1 MSTTATP
8 ARRTA
13 SALDLHT
20 LLLKNRRKLCSLPC
34 PPSFGIELWQARPV
48 AYWKCS
54 SRAPQQRWRNFAE
67 GFFEASSDISQCQSQ
82 WPIPPCPSS
91 VSLEWSGDRA
101 EPEAPVLMLCM
112 LEGRRHPSTQ
122 QRPLSAGDQG
132 WNSPRRPS
140 LRRLSALSFPLSWKQ
155 CPGQPLSFRH
165 SAMPCSSLSPPACPD
180 THASFPPAAGA
191 GSASQLP
198 AQAGTWRLKLLSG
211 GTLSDLVSSFTLSG
225 PTLQAQPHHMSLSQ
239 AWLTPFLDTFLGWAN
254 ATAVRPPLELWD
266 NTDKFLCAFHPQS
279 RSFPEWALLGRR
291 ATMDAGRCLLPLYAR
306 TLLETSL
313 VAEISPVL

>member
-1 MSTTATP
+1 MLPALSRKFWHWTLTGTAY
-8 ARRTA
+8 
-13 SALDLHT
+13 S
-20 LLLKNRRKLCSLPC
+20 LLKMQLESSTAAVKELCRGL
-34 PPSFGIELWQARPV
+34 LWGQLWYLTMP
-48 AYWKCS
+48 K
-54 SRAPQQRWRNFAE
+54 
-67 GFFEASSDISQCQSQ
+67 
-82 WPIPPCPSS
+82 S
-91 VSLEWSGDRA
+91 VT
-101 EPEAPVLMLCM
+101 
-112 LEGRRHPSTQ
+112 HP
-122 QRPLSAGDQG
+122 PLSILCIFRVIWRQSWARSASPDALHAGGKKAPFHPTKASLCRDQG

-140 LRRLSALSFPLSWKQ
+140 LCRLSALSFTLSWKQ

-180 THASFPPAAGA
+180 THGSFPPAAGA

-239 AWLTPFLDTFLGWAN
+239 AWLTPFLHMFLGWAN

-266 NTDKFLCAFHPQS
+266 NTDNFLCAFHPQS

-306 TLLETSL
+306 TLLET
-313 VAEISPVL
+313 